1 MKVILRADI
10 TNVGR
15 QGDIKEVSA
24 GFARNFLV
32 PKKLAMQATPQ
43 NLKIWER
50 EKVRLE
56 KIREE
61 IIAAAKV
68 LAEKIEATPLSIKVK
83 VGDNGKIFG
92 SVTSANI
99 SDLFKAAGLEV
110 SKKDVLLAQPLKETG
125 THNINVRLHPEVV
138 AKAVVEIIEEK
149 N

>member
-50 EKVRLE
+50 EKAKLAAQ
-56 KIREE
+56 REE
-61 IIAAAKV
+61 IISAAKI
-68 LAEKIEATPLSIKVK
+68 LAEKIENSPLSVKVK

-110 SKKDVLLAQPLKETG
+110 NKKDVVLPVALKELG
-125 THNINVRLHPEVV
+125 THAINIRLHPEVV
-138 AKAVVEIIEEK
+138 AKATLEIAQED
-149 N
+149 